1 MRRRSSDGDEF
12 GSLELLLDT
21 ICNTFATVIFISM
34 LASLLAQNS
43 APQTMNAAEV
53 AAATQAVAQLE
64 LDAEQLADRRAAL
77 ERELAQQSA
86 LLDRFASSETLQLA
100 TAVRN
105 LLSEHSQ
112 LLADSNAAAEDLLQ
126 TEQQQLELEQ
136 SLARLREELQRQQQ
150 DHQAAASEL
159 SELETRQGREAVI
172 RRVHETDK
180 FALTYAL
187 DNGRLYSVHT
197 LSGPGSDVTDVTINR
212 TDCLVT
218 ERNGRTE
225 ITMKPAAGVAIRDNA
240 DAREQARQR
249 FRNVGSSFV
258 VRLFVARD
266 SFTEFHQIK
275 EVLRELQ
282 LEYSLQI
289 TTGDDVELFLSEKVQ
304 DRTFVQ

>member
-1 MRRRSSDGDEF
+1 MSRRAHLAPDD
-12 GSLELLLDT
+12 SLELLLDT

-43 APQTMNAAEV
+43 APQNMNAAEV

-105 LLSEHSQ
+105 LLSEHTQ

-159 SELETRQGREAVI
+159 SELETHQGREAVI

-212 TDCLVT
+212 TDCLVM
-218 ERNGRTE
+218 EQNGRTE
-225 ITMKPAAGVAIRDNA
+225 ITMIPTAGVAIRDNA

-266 SFTEFHQIK
+266 SFAEFHQIK

>member
-1 MRRRSSDGDEF
+1 MSRRAHLAPDD
-12 GSLELLLDT
+12 SLELLLDT

-43 APQTMNAAEV
+43 APQAMNVAEA

-105 LLSEHSQ
+105 LLSEHSR
-112 LLADSNAAAEDLLQ
+112 LLADSNVAAEDLLQ

-150 DHQAAASEL
+150 DHQAVASQL

-197 LSGPGSDVTDVTINR
+197 LSGPTNDVTEVTINR
-212 TDCLVT
+212 TDCLVM
-218 ERNGRTE
+218 EQNGRTE
-225 ITMKPAAGVAIRDNA
+225 ITMIPTAGVAIRDNA

-249 FRNVGSSFV
+249 FRSVGSSFV

>member
-1 MRRRSSDGDEF
+1 MSRRAHLAPDD
-12 GSLELLLDT
+12 SLELLLDT

-105 LLSEHSQ
+105 LLSEHTQ

-136 SLARLREELQRQQQ
+136 SLVRLREELQRQQQ

-159 SELETRQGREAVI
+159 SELETRQGREAII

-225 ITMKPAAGVAIRDNA
+225 ITMKPTAGVAIRDNA

>member
-1 MRRRSSDGDEF
+1 MSRRAHLSPDD
-12 GSLELLLDT
+12 SLELLLDT

-105 LLSEHSQ
+105 LLSEHTQ
-112 LLADSNAAAEDLLQ
+112 LLADSNAAAEDLLE

-136 SLARLREELQRQQQ
+136 SLVRLREELQRQQQ
-150 DHQAAASEL
+150 DHQATASEL

-225 ITMKPAAGVAIRDNA
+225 ITMKPTAGVAIRDNA

-304 DRTFVQ
+304 ERTFVQ

>member
-1 MRRRSSDGDEF
+1 MSRRAHLAPDD
-12 GSLELLLDT
+12 SLELLLDT

-53 AAATQAVAQLE
+53 AGATQAVAQLE

-105 LLSEHSQ
+105 LLSEHTQ

-136 SLARLREELQRQQQ
+136 SLVRLREELQRQQQ

-225 ITMKPAAGVAIRDNA
+225 ITMKPTAGVAIRDNA
-240 DAREQARQR
+240 DAREQARQH

>member
-1 MRRRSSDGDEF
+1 MSRRAHLSPDD
-12 GSLELLLDT
+12 SLELLLDT

-105 LLSEHSQ
+105 LLSEHTQ

-136 SLARLREELQRQQQ
+136 SLVRLREELQRQQQ

-225 ITMKPAAGVAIRDNA
+225 ITMKPTAGVAIRDNA

>member
-1 MRRRSSDGDEF
+1 MSRRAHLAPDD
-12 GSLELLLDT
+12 SLELLLDT

-64 LDAEQLADRRAAL
+64 LEAEQLADRRAAL

-136 SLARLREELQRQQQ
+136 SLVRLREELQRQQQ

>member
-1 MRRRSSDGDEF
+1 
-12 GSLELLLDT
+12 
-21 ICNTFATVIFISM
+21 
-34 LASLLAQNS
+34 
-43 APQTMNAAEV
+43 MNAAEV

>member
-1 MRRRSSDGDEF
+1 MSRRPHIAPDD
-12 GSLELLLDT
+12 SLELLLDT

-43 APQTMNAAEV
+43 APEAMDAAEV
-53 AAATQAVAQLE
+53 AAAQKAVAQLE
-64 LDAEQLADRRAAL
+64 LEAEQLAERRAAL

-100 TAVRN
+100 SSLQE
-105 LLSEHSQ
+105 LLTDHTQ
-112 LLADSNAAAEDLLQ
+112 LLAESNAAAAALLQ
-126 TEQQQLELEQ
+126 SEQQQLQLEQ
-136 SLARLREELQRQQQ
+136 TLARQQDELQQQEQQQ
-150 DHQAAASEL
+150 ATLASQL
-159 SELETRQGREAVI
+159 SELETREGREAVI

-197 LSGPGSDVTDVTINR
+197 LSGPGTEFTDVTINR
-212 TDCLVT
+212 TDCLVV
-218 ERNGRTE
+218 ERGQRTE
-225 ITMKPAAGVAIRDNA
+225 ITMNPTAGVAIRDNA
-240 DAREQARQR
+240 DARQQARER
-249 FRNVGSSFV
+249 FRNVGSRFV

-266 SFTEFHQIK
+266 SFPEFHEIK
-275 EVLRELQ
+275 EALRELQ

-289 TTGDDVELFLSEKVQ
+289 ATGDDVELYLSEKIQ

>member
-1 MRRRSSDGDEF
+1 MSRRAHLAPDD
-12 GSLELLLDT
+12 SLELLLDT

-225 ITMKPAAGVAIRDNA
+225 ITMKPTAGVAIRDNA

-266 SFTEFHQIK
+266 SFAEFHQIK

>member
-1 MRRRSSDGDEF
+1 MSRRAHLAPDD
-12 GSLELLLDT
+12 SLELLLDT

-105 LLSEHSQ
+105 LLSEHTQ
-112 LLADSNAAAEDLLQ
+112 LLADSIAAAEDLLE

-136 SLARLREELQRQQQ
+136 SLVRLREELQRQQQ
-150 DHQAAASEL
+150 DHQAAASQL

-197 LSGPGSDVTDVTINR
+197 LSDPGSDVTDVTINR

-249 FRNVGSSFV
+249 FRSVGSDFV

>member
-1 MRRRSSDGDEF
+1 MSRRAHLAPDD
-12 GSLELLLDT
+12 SLELLLDT

-64 LDAEQLADRRAAL
+64 LDAEQLADRHAAL

-105 LLSEHSQ
+105 LLSEHTQ
-112 LLADSNAAAEDLLQ
+112 LLADSNAAAEDLLE

-136 SLARLREELQRQQQ
+136 SLVGLREELQRQQQ
-150 DHQAAASEL
+150 DHQAAASQL

-197 LSGPGSDVTDVTINR
+197 LSDPGSDVTDVTINR

-249 FRNVGSSFV
+249 FRSVGSDFV

>member
-1 MRRRSSDGDEF
+1 MSRRAHLAPDD
-12 GSLELLLDT
+12 SLELLLDT

-266 SFTEFHQIK
+266 SFAEFHQIK

>member
-1 MRRRSSDGDEF
+1 MSRRAHLAPDD
-12 GSLELLLDT
+12 SLELLLDT

-136 SLARLREELQRQQQ
+136 SLVRLREELQRQQQ

-225 ITMKPAAGVAIRDNA
+225 ITMKPTAGVAIRDNA

>member
-1 MRRRSSDGDEF
+1 MSRRAHLAPDD
-12 GSLELLLDT
+12 SLELLLDT

-105 LLSEHSQ
+105 LLSEHTQ

-136 SLARLREELQRQQQ
+136 SLVRLREELQRQQQ

-225 ITMKPAAGVAIRDNA
+225 ITMKPTAGVAIRDNA